1 MRRRRPRRIRR
12 GRLDRARILP
22 ISGRRFLR
30 GSGGR
35 TTGCARRPS
44 CDRRRAILACRS
56 RWGRATL
63 SNESL
68 SPMST
73 QLLLTQAAGSGGG
86 AAGFLMLVPYI
97 LIFAV
102 FWFFLIRP
110 QQVRA
115 KEHRA
120 KIAAVKPRDQVV
132 TGGGIVGKVT
142 RVDDDYA
149 DVEIAQGVK
158 VKVVKATLADVLQPG
173 GKPAND

>member
-1 MRRRRPRRIRR
+1 
-12 GRLDRARILP
+12 
-22 ISGRRFLR
+22 
-30 GSGGR
+30 
-35 TTGCARRPS
+35 
-44 CDRRRAILACRS
+44 
-56 RWGRATL
+56 
-63 SNESL
+63 
-68 SPMST
+68 MST

-86 AAGFLMLVPYI
+86 AAGFLMLVPYV

-120 KIAAVKPRDQVV
+120 KVAAVKPRDQVV

-142 RVDDDYA
+142 RVDDDFA

-158 VKVVKATLADVLQPG
+158 IKVVKSTLADVLQPG

>member
-1 MRRRRPRRIRR
+1 MAGI
-12 GRLDRARILP
+12 IP
-22 ISGRRFLR
+22 ISATLAKGEGRSDRLR
-30 GSGGR
+30 GASLR
-35 TTGCARRPS
+35 
-44 CDRRRAILACRS
+44 DRRRAIFACRF
-56 RWGRATL
+56 RKGNWQCLRT
-63 SNESL
+63 ESFSL
-68 SPMST
+68 MST

-86 AAGFLMLVPYI
+86 AAGFLMLVPYL

-120 KIAAVKPRDQVV
+120 KVAAVKPRDQVV
-132 TGGGIVGKVT
+132 TGGGIVGKIT
-142 RVDDDYA
+142 RVDDDFV

-158 VKVVKATLADVLQPG
+158 IKVVKSTLADVLQPG

>member
-1 MRRRRPRRIRR
+1 
-12 GRLDRARILP
+12 
-22 ISGRRFLR
+22 
-30 GSGGR
+30 
-35 TTGCARRPS
+35 
-44 CDRRRAILACRS
+44 
-56 RWGRATL
+56 
-63 SNESL
+63 
-68 SPMST
+68 MST

-86 AAGFLMLVPYI
+86 AAGFLMLVPYL
-97 LIFAV
+97 LIFVV

-115 KEHRA
+115 KEHRT

-142 RVDDDYA
+142 RVDDDFV

-158 VKVVKATLADVLQPG
+158 IKVVKATLADVMQPG

>member
-1 MRRRRPRRIRR
+1 M
-12 GRLDRARILP
+12 
-22 ISGRRFLR
+22 
-30 GSGGR
+30 
-35 TTGCARRPS
+35 
-44 CDRRRAILACRS
+44 
-56 RWGRATL
+56 
-63 SNESL
+63 
-68 SPMST
+68 

-86 AAGFLMLVPYI
+86 PAGGTIGLVI
-97 LIFAV
+97 QMVLLVTV

-110 QQVRA
+110 QQKRA

-158 VKVVKATLADVLQPG
+158 IKVVKATLADVLQPG

>member
-1 MRRRRPRRIRR
+1 V
-12 GRLDRARILP
+12 
-22 ISGRRFLR
+22 
-30 GSGGR
+30 
-35 TTGCARRPS
+35 
-44 CDRRRAILACRS
+44 
-56 RWGRATL
+56 GRATL

-68 SPMST
+68 SSMSM

-158 VKVVKATLADVLQPG
+158 IKVVKATLADVLQPG